1 MNTDLAFRYANAETF
16 LKMLESQELWFTDL
30 RNMNDW
36 DEYSAGYRI
45 AKNVIINEFPN
56 HIQVLENIS
65 RDQMR
70 DDFMMLICSLTSD
83 GDCLSMWRG
92 YGDNGKG
99 AAVGYSTF
107 EIENHHLFNRYLQK
121 LSPIQG
127 KAKFYPVI
135 YSEEE
140 LKDQIRSYERR
151 LFTLRDDIPQH
162 MVHYIL
168 IFKSR
173 MFGDLLTK
181 LCTLYKNDFFK
192 DEREIRGFIEI
203 NNVVDPYDM
212 GKRNTDF
219 GDAHYHKISSSFQGI
234 PSIKEVVL
242 GPLYEESDEY
252 VRSKLDEMGL
262 SGVNIRRSRG
272 TYR

>member
-1 MNTDLAFRYANAETF
+1 MKTDLAYRYANAETF

-45 AKNVIINEFPN
+45 AKELIINEFPN
-56 HIQVLENIS
+56 QIKVLENIS
-65 RDQMR
+65 REQMS
-70 DDFMMLICSLTSD
+70 DNFMMLICSLTND

-92 YGDNGKG
+92 YGDNGRG
-99 AAVGYSTF
+99 AAVGYSTLD
-107 EIENHHLFNRYLQK
+107 IENHHLFERYLQK

-127 KAKFYPVI
+127 RTKFHPVF

-140 LKDQIRSYERR
+140 FKEQIRSYAHR
-151 LFTLRDDIPQH
+151 LFTLSDDTPLD
-162 MVHYIL
+162 MVQDIL
-168 IFKSR
+168 SVR
-173 MFGDLLTK
+173 SHMFGNLLTK

-203 NNVVDPYDM
+203 SDVVDPYNTNR
-212 GKRNTDF
+212 RNTDF
-219 GDAHYHKISSSFQGI
+219 GDALYHKINSAFQGI

-252 VRSKLDEMGL
+252 VRSKLNATGL
-262 SGVNIRRSRG
+262 SGVNIRRSKG

>member
-1 MNTDLAFRYANAETF
+1 MKTDLAYRYANAETF

-45 AKNVIINEFPN
+45 AKDLIINEFPN
-56 HIQVLENIS
+56 HIKVLENIS
-65 RDQMR
+65 RDKMR
-70 DDFMMLICSLTSD
+70 DNFMMLICSLTND

-92 YGDNGKG
+92 YGDNGRG
-99 AAVGYSTF
+99 AAVGYSTLD
-107 EIENHHLFNRYLQK
+107 IENHHLFERYLQK
-121 LSPIQG
+121 LSPTQG
-127 KAKFYPVI
+127 RAKFYPVL

-140 LKDQIRSYERR
+140 FKKQIRSYAYR
-151 LFTLRDDIPQH
+151 LFTLSDD
-162 MVHYIL
+162 MVQNTLLVRSH
-168 IFKSR
+168 
-173 MFGDLLTK
+173 MFGNLLTK

-203 NNVVDPYDM
+203 NDVVYSYNM
-212 GKRNTDF
+212 GRRNTDF
-219 GDAHYHKISSSFQGI
+219 GDAPYHKINSAFQGI

-252 VRSKLDEMGL
+252 VRSKLNAAGL
-262 SGVNIRRSRG
+262 SGVNIRRSKG